1 MAVVIHAMAMKSIRS
16 ILILTFVAA
25 AISAATRLAYDSYRY
40 RVIVRPAWNAFPVS
54 STETLVTDEND
65 IEISFVPEA
74 MELLSAAKLTPATDF
89 QDLWFTSDL
98 SGHYDLSCNLGE
110 FRLIFTGSV
119 WDNLPME
126 ARGGRSAFQTMR
138 DALVLTPKS
147 PMTKLPL
154 WGLRTKIGYSGNL
167 VRIQHFET
175 QSKSGFVFRS
185 DGRTTM
191 ELFDST
197 GEYSVLIYPKITM
210 ADDWETLANHLRL
223 SRQ

>member
-1 MAVVIHAMAMKSIRS
+1 MAIKSIRS

-25 AISAATRLAYDSYRY
+25 VISAATRLAYDSYRY
-40 RVIVRPAWNAFPVS
+40 RLIVQPAWSAFPVS
-54 STETLVTDEND
+54 STETLVSDEND
-65 IEISFVPEA
+65 IEISFVPES
-74 MELLSAAKLTPATDF
+74 MELLSAAKLTSATDF
-89 QDLWFTSDL
+89 QDLDFTGDL

-119 WDNLPME
+119 WDNLPVE

-138 DALVLTPKS
+138 DALALTPES
-147 PMTKLPL
+147 PMTQLPL

-167 VRIQHFET
+167 FRIQHFKT

-185 DGRTTM
+185 DARTTM

-197 GEYSVLIYPKITM
+197 GEYSVLIYPKIT
-210 ADDWETLANHLRL
+210 ATDDWATLANHLKL